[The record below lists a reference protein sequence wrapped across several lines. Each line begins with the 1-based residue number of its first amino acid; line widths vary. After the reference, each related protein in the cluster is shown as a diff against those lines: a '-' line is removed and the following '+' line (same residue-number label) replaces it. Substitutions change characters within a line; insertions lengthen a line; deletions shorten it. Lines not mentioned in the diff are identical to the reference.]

1 MNAFEKSFQFGR
13 DLMEMNAE
21 WFRKLAEFDG
31 QSVRK
36 YIEFNQEFG
45 KKLPETKDP
54 AGFFELQRTYV
65 EQLWNG
71 TQETVKARNELVKEA
86 FQANGS
92 AWRKVFDA
100 AKPAEQPAD
109 VAKAA

>member
-31 QSVRK
+31 ESVRK

-45 KKLPETKDP
+45 KKLPEAKDA

-71 TQETVKARNELVKEA
+71 TQETAKARNELVKEA

-100 AKPAEQPAD
+100 AKSAEQPAD